1 MNKRL
6 FGNTGDTE
14 IYLYT
19 LTSDCAVAEVMTRG
33 ATLVSFRPF
42 GVDIVGGFDTLE
54 GYLADD
60 SHQGGIIGRVANRV
74 ADATFTMDG
83 AVYMLPDNDNG
94 NCLHGGCGFDY
105 RVWTVESAKENSITL
120 SYYSP
125 DGEEGFPSGLAVAVT
140 YTLEGATLMISYKAT
155 PDGKTPVAL
164 TNHAYFNLDGFGGT
178 VKEQTIQIYADRY
191 TEVDDM
197 LIPNGNRP
205 AVEGTPFDLREP
217 HKIGERFSNNF
228 DGYDHNFMLCPNI
241 FKEFNNYSL
250 GLAAV
255 VESDNLKMSVYTDQ
269 PGIQFYTANFLKQMA
284 PEHIFHG
291 AITPIKHG
299 AICLEAQTE
308 PNCINHGI
316 GFYDVGEVYTQMTV
330 YQVEKK

>member
-6 FGNTGDTE
+6 FGNTGDAE

-125 DGEEGFPSGLAVAVT
+125 DGEEGFPSGLAVTVT
-140 YTLEGATLMISYKAT
+140 YTLESATLMISYKAI

-164 TNHAYFNLDGFGGT
+164 TNHSYFNLDGFGGT

-217 HKIGERFSNNF
+217 HKIGERFSDNF

-291 AITPIKHG
+291 GITPIKHG

-316 GFYDVGEVYTQMTV
+316 GFYDAGEVYTQTTV